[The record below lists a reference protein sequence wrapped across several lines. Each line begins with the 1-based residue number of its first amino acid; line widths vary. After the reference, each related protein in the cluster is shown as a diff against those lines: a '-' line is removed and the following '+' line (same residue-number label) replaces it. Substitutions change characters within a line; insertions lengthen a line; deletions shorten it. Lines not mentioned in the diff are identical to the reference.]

1 MRVAVAGGTGLVG
14 KLVVAELATAG
25 HESVVLARSQGV
37 DLTTGAGL
45 ADRIAGCG
53 AVIDVTN
60 IVSVSR
66 AKAIE
71 FFGGVTEHLIAAAKQ
86 ADVGHLIA
94 LSIVGVD
101 RIDYG
106 YYQGKRKQET
116 LLEHG
121 GVPWSVLRATQFFEF
136 PEPLLAHHF
145 PIAAMPRMLS
155 QPVAAADVATA
166 LVDLVEAGPSGY
178 ATPIAGPERLRM
190 VDMAR
195 RIERAH
201 GSRRPVLAIP
211 MPGKAGRQ
219 MAGGDLVPDGD
230 YREGKRTFA
239 EYLAGLR

>member
-14 KLVVAELATAG
+14 RLVVAELETVG
-25 HESVVLARSQGV
+25 HDPVVLARSQGV

-45 ADRIAGCG
+45 TERIAGCG

-60 IVSVSR
+60 ITAVSK
-66 AKAIE
+66 AKAIA
-71 FFGGVTEHLIAAAKQ
+71 FFGGVTEHLIAAAEQ
-86 ADVGHLIA
+86 ARVGHLIA

-101 RIDYG
+101 RVGTG

-136 PEPLLAHHF
+136 PIPLLAHHF
-145 PIAAMPRMLS
+145 PVAAMPRMLS

-166 LVDLVEAGPSGY
+166 LVDLVDAGPSGY
-178 ATPIAGPERLRM
+178 ATPIAGPERLWM
-190 VDMAR
+190 ADVAR
-195 RIERAH
+195 RIERAR

-211 MPGKAGRQ
+211 LPGKVGRQ
-219 MAGGDLVPDGD
+219 MAGGDLTPDGD
-230 YREGKRTFA
+230 YRAGKRTFA